1 MKPLPP
7 TQRPNWRYI
16 AAEVVPQWCPAS
28 ARDMHYAI
36 LGCEASLLGDST
48 AAFMRTSVVSCEGGV
63 AIVRCIR
70 GTERDVET
78 VLATVTEAGGAR
90 VALHPFATS
99 GTIHGLKKK
108 IRPCSLPSDE
118 GSYKIG
124 ENTYRI
130 LRISGQKVDLVQ
142 QGIKQTTALYLNTDD
157 LEDF

>member
-16 AAEVVPQWCPAS
+16 AAEMVPQWCPAS

-36 LGCEASLLGDST
+36 LGCEASLFGDSN
-48 AAFMRTSVVSCEGGV
+48 AASMRTSVISCDGGV
-63 AIVRCIR
+63 VIVRCIR
-70 GTERDVET
+70 GTEDDVET
-78 VLATVTEAGGAR
+78 ALATVTDVGGAP
-90 VALHPFATS
+90 VVLHPFVTS

-108 IRPCSLPSDE
+108 IVIRSLPSDE
-118 GSYKIG
+118 GNYKIG
-124 ENTYRI
+124 DNTYRI

>member
-16 AAEVVPQWCPAS
+16 ACELVPSWCPVS

-36 LGCEASLLGDST
+36 VGCEASLFGDST
-48 AAFMRTSVVSCEGGV
+48 AAAMRTSVISCDNGV
-63 AIVRCIR
+63 VVLRCIR
-70 GTERDVET
+70 GTEKDVET
-78 VLATVTEAGGAR
+78 VLATVTGVGDFS

-99 GTIHGLKKK
+99 GTLHALRKK
-108 IRPCSLPSDE
+108 IRPCSRPSEE
-118 GSYKIG
+118 GNCKIG

-130 LRISGQKVDLVQ
+130 LGISGQKVDLVK
-142 QGIKQTTALYLNTDD
+142 QGIKQTTALYFNIED